1 MKYKKQYFIL
11 IIITIIPLIKNEE
24 IPVCCCFFDKDAFR
38 GFQITKNEILNIKKS
53 GLDKEEIGNMVMNVC
68 INKKGFPTI
77 ENIDRLITGNFQLT
91 LKKCERECNF
101 LTRQL
106 NDNYNIKQ
114 ETNRNIEAKKLRQIK
129 NQLAKKINAQ
139 ITININN
146 LHNGKGCEVSV
157 SQRRKKENDYK
168 GQLLN
173 EALSGNKKKFS
184 NSSDEED
191 ILSFDSVSLPSHHS
205 LDNPELEKALNAYND
220 DNENNFNGIKL
231 DDNKVNYDYS
241 SNEEINQKIDELEL
255 EIMYL
260 EKKNTRPL
268 DFILER
274 FTIKDTILVMII
286 KIFERTLDEVLLSMK
301 RDMEDMIYFQF
312 KIVENSNTVK

>member
-1 MKYKKQYFIL
+1 MKHKLYYLLIFIQIIL
-11 IIITIIPLIKNEE
+11 IIKPEE

-38 GFQITKNEILNIKKS
+38 GFQITKTDIFNIKKT
-53 GLDKEEIGNMVMNVC
+53 GLDKAEIGNMVMNVC
-68 INKKGFPTI
+68 LNKKGFPTV
-77 ENIDRLITGNFQLT
+77 ENIERLKTGNFLLT
-91 LKKCERECNF
+91 SKKCERECNF

-114 ETNRNIEAKKLRQIK
+114 ETNRNIEAKRLREIK
-129 NQLAKKINAQ
+129 NELARKINAQ
-139 ITININN
+139 IAININN
-146 LHNGKGCEVSV
+146 LHIGKGCEVSV
-157 SQRRKKENDYK
+157 SHRTKTSLDYK

-173 EALSGNKKKFS
+173 EGLIGNRRKFS
-184 NSSDEED
+184 DSSNESD

-220 DNENNFNGIKL
+220 NNDNNFNGIKL
-231 DDNKVNYDYS
+231 DDNKVNYEYS

-274 FTIKDTILVMII
+274 FTIKDTILVMVI
-286 KIFERTLDEVLLSMK
+286 KIFERTLDEVLLTMK
-301 RDMEDMIYFQF
+301 RDLEDMIYFQF
-312 KIVENSNTVK
+312 KIVENSNSVK

>member
-1 MKYKKQYFIL
+1 MKHKLYYLLIFIQIIL
-11 IIITIIPLIKNEE
+11 IIKPEE

-38 GFQITKNEILNIKKS
+38 GFQITKTDIFNIKKT
-53 GLDKEEIGNMVMNVC
+53 GLDKAEIGNMVMNVC
-68 INKKGFPTI
+68 LNKKGFPTV
-77 ENIDRLITGNFQLT
+77 ENIERLKTGNFLLT
-91 LKKCERECNF
+91 NKKCERECNF

-114 ETNRNIEAKKLRQIK
+114 ETNRNIEAKRLREIK
-129 NQLAKKINAQ
+129 NELARKINAQ
-139 ITININN
+139 IAININN
-146 LHNGKGCEVSV
+146 L
-157 SQRRKKENDYK
+157 DYK

-173 EALSGNKKKFS
+173 EGLIGNRRKFS
-184 NSSDEED
+184 DSSNESD

-220 DNENNFNGIKL
+220 NNDNNFNGIKL
-231 DDNKVNYDYS
+231 DDNKVNYEYS

-274 FTIKDTILVMII
+274 FTIKDTILVMVI
-286 KIFERTLDEVLLSMK
+286 KIFERTLDEVLLTMK
-301 RDMEDMIYFQF
+301 RDLEDMIYFQF
-312 KIVENSNTVK
+312 KIVENSNSVK